1 MEKIEPMK
9 IEPMKMEME
18 RRRFLRAVPGAALAG
33 LTLAGLTLADGS
45 LFSASAT
52 AQESSSGDDKFVLFS
67 ASKLDEEIKALD
79 ANPANK
85 TLYQCDTFQLLLTVE
100 KEKAAKEFEWHEHRD
115 HVIQILEGS
124 TTYELGGK
132 PQNAHSPKPGEWL
145 APASEGAKT
154 LEMKKG
160 DILVLQRG
168 TPHRR
173 TTKDRVVLTLTAP
186 MSS

>member
-1 MEKIEPMK
+1 MEEI
-9 IEPMKMEME
+9 EME
-18 RRRFLRAVPGAALAG
+18 RRSFLRAVPGAALAG
-33 LTLAGLTLADGS
+33 LTLTGLILADGS
-45 LFSASAT
+45 LFTASAA
-52 AQESSSGDDKFVLFS
+52 AQEASSGDDKFVLFS

-79 ANPANK
+79 TNPANK

-132 PQNAHSPKPGEWL
+132 PQNAHSTKPGEWL

>member
-1 MEKIEPMK
+1 MK
-9 IEPMKMEME
+9 EMEME
-18 RRRFLRAVPGAALAG
+18 RRRFLRAVPAAALAG
-33 LTLAGLTLADGS
+33 LILTDGS
-45 LFSASAT
+45 RLAESAT
-52 AQESSSGDDKFVLFS
+52 VLQVAGSSDDKFELFT
-67 ASKLDEEIKALD
+67 AADLGEEIKAMD

-85 TLYQCDTFQLLLTVE
+85 TLYQCSTCQLLLTVE

-124 TTYELGGK
+124 TTYELGGT

-154 LEMKKG
+154 LELKKG

-186 MSS
+186 MST